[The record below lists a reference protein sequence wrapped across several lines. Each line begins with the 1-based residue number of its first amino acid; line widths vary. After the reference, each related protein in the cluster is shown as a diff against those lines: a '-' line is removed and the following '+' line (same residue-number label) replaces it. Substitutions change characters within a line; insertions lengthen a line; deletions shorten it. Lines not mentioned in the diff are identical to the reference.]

1 MWTDGPYCESEKIV
15 RNGSKILHT
24 RLTEL
29 HQERFEMKLYKQRY
43 LCKECLKTWSA
54 RTDIV
59 EEGHTLSHQ
68 LKRSVLHMAR
78 EVITATL
85 KEVMTSWLFLKTD

>member
-1 MWTDGPYCESEKIV
+1 
-15 RNGSKILHT
+15 
-24 RLTEL
+24 
-29 HQERFEMKLYKQRY
+29 MKLYKQRY

-78 EVITATL
+78 RESLRQASPESVTVRLQASS
-85 KEVMTSWLFLKTD
+85 E